1 MLKNYTFQMKRPN
14 YLERNCGFEE
24 REAGKMLLLFNL
36 LNKRWGKICSN
47 KIFFVLLSP

>member
-24 REAGKMLLLFNL
+24 REAGKMLLFFDL
-36 LNKRWGKICSN
+36 LNKKMGKN
-47 KIFFVLLSP
+47 LRQ